1 MVEMNKWQVKSNG
14 LNFIIFDPEDDF
26 RTVAECARKEDAEEI
41 CSLASRVAWRTDAL
55 RDAQHT
61 KGDLHC
67 KISTLTSL
75 AHAAKFLCEWT
86 RDHEYPEKMTTEF
99 MELTSLIDQLDT
111 EVRRIFPKV

>member
-14 LNFIIFDPEDDF
+14 INFIIFDPEDDF

-41 CSLASRVAWRTDAL
+41 CSLTRPS
-55 RDAQHT
+55 
-61 KGDLHC
+61 
-67 KISTLTSL
+67 SL

-86 RDHEYPEKMTTEF
+86 RYHEYPEKMTTEF